1 MERDVFMEQRYR
13 GYPQALIMNAEQ
25 IYERPM
31 EAQNAA
37 AQPYMIYN
45 REEKTPET
53 DAWDDRWRMRAES
66 DYFRGLYPL
75 EAKRLRRVAETE
87 FDRIDQDGGPM
98 YDEYPDREF
107 IYRLR
112 DRMLAQALAEG
123 IAADRD
129 LMQVIMLHEL
139 LRRRAFRR

>member
-1 MERDVFMEQRYR
+1 MVQNYR
-13 GYPQALIMNAEQ
+13 GYPQPWMGWKEPEYTIYSQKDSKEQ
-25 IYERPM
+25 
-31 EAQNAA
+31 EA
-37 AQPYMIYN
+37 ILD
-45 REEKTPET
+45 K
-53 DAWDDRWRMRAES
+53 RWQMRIES

-75 EAKRLRRVAETE
+75 EAKKLRRVAETE

-107 IYRLR
+107 LYRVC
-112 DRMLAQALAEG
+112 DRMMTRALEEG

-139 LRRRAFRR
+139 LRRRAWKR

>member
-1 MERDVFMEQRYR
+1 MERDVFMEGKYR
-13 GYPQALIMNAEQ
+13 GYPLTHQEIPRIQQAV
-25 IYERPM
+25 P
-31 EAQNAA
+31 
-37 AQPYMIYN
+37 QPYRIYN
-45 REEKTPET
+45 REEKEQNP
-53 DAWDDRWRMRAES
+53 DVWDSRWRMRAES

-107 IYRLR
+107 LYRMR
-112 DRMLAQALAEG
+112 DRMFSQALTEG

-139 LRRRAFRR
+139 LRRRALRR